1 MDSSIVACGQ
11 RLSPIPLQIFPLS
24 GHGKSPTTNKP
35 VLTNCSTTSFVACFV
50 FGLVGRLLRNH
61 TSND

>member
-11 RLSPIPLQIFPLS
+11 RLSPIPLQIFSLS